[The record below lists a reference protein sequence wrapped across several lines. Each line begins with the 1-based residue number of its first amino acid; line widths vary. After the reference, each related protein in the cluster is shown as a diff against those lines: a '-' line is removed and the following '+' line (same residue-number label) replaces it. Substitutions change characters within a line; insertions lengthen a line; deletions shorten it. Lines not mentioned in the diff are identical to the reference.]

1 MGYPNRSDRRYTW
14 YVGGDRVVSRLLS
27 IHSRLYGKGLQ
38 ARLNHKTLQP
48 TMDTPSFFR
57 NPNRAI
63 RIAGRASW
71 VHSRKIHVSDIQ
83 PKVSMVQMERHY
95 RQSQANVTD

>member
-1 MGYPNRSDRRYTW
+1 
-14 YVGGDRVVSRLLS
+14 
-27 IHSRLYGKGLQ
+27 
-38 ARLNHKTLQP
+38 
-48 TMDTPSFFR
+48 MDTPSFFR